1 MDVHAPTQEPVFVVP
16 QSRLAAGA
24 LDRYAAIVLLIL
36 ALVLGA
42 VARFNIVQPDF
53 PFNDGAMFLQM
64 TEELKAANY
73 ALPWFTRYNFL
84 DIPYAYPPFG
94 FYLAAL
100 LSDVLPVTPLELVR
114 LLPVIFNLLTIP
126 AVYLLGRNF
135 FKSRSAAAFGA
146 LVFAVNAS
154 SYEWFI
160 MGGGLTRASG
170 YLFAILAVD
179 QVYKM
184 YTRRKPR
191 YIVTATLLSA
201 LSILSHAQMGQ
212 FALVGAAVAFVFFGL
227 NGVGLRYSIAV
238 VAGVAALVA
247 PWFLTVLSRHGLEP
261 FRNAVSV
268 ASPGLDSLDVPYSTR
283 MDLYLGLGTPTGL
296 VGPASLYTNFIPIIG
311 LLKLVFDWPPMPA
324 LPQALRARVRWLLR
338 LIFHPRMFLPV
349 WWTVNLVAASRG
361 APARAGVFVG
371 LAAAVAVF
379 EVLWPALR
387 TVISAQR
394 RRDQPLRFSRW
405 QALRVGAF
413 IVLSAVLSA
422 AVITSPRNFTQ
433 VPVAYRFYS
442 VDAADRAAMQWVA
455 DYTLPTC
462 RFALVGIGKW
472 WGRDAVDEWF
482 PYLTGRQSLITVQGS
497 EWLADPSQDDME
509 FRRALADRCVD
520 SDAACLDEFERRSG
534 QTFTHVWIDSNARNP
549 MPNGLR
555 RALSQSPDYTL
566 LYNHDG
572 IMIFARKDTACPLP
586 ANEAEMELM
595 GS

>member
-1 MDVHAPTQEPVFVVP
+1 METRAHVHEPP
-16 QSRLAAGA
+16 IALPRTRLSADA
-24 LDRYAAIVLLIL
+24 LDRTAAITLLIL

-84 DIPYAYPPFG
+84 DIPYAYPPLG
-94 FYLAAL
+94 FYLTAL
-100 LSDVLPVTPLELVR
+100 LSDLLPVTELELIRVLPVF
-114 LLPVIFNLLTIP
+114 FNLLTIP

-135 FKSRSAAAFGA
+135 LKSRSAAAFGA
-146 LVFAVNAS
+146 LVYGINAS

-179 QVYKM
+179 QTYKM
-184 YTRRKPR
+184 YTQRKPR
-191 YIVTATLLSA
+191 YIVTAALWSG

-212 FALVGAAVAFVFFGL
+212 FALVGAAVAFVFHGL
-227 NGVGLRYSIAV
+227 NWTGIRYSAAV

-247 PWFLTVLSRHGLEP
+247 PWFVTVISRHGFEP

-268 ASPGLDSLDVPYSTR
+268 ASPGLDSLDVPYTTR
-283 MDLYLGLGTPTGL
+283 MDLYLGLGTPEWL
-296 VGPASLYTNFIPIIG
+296 AGPASLYTNFVPIIG
-311 LLKLVFDWPPMPA
+311 LIKLAFD
-324 LPQALRARVRWLLR
+324 RR
-338 LIFHPRMFLPV
+338 LFLPV
-349 WWTVNLVAASRG
+349 WWLVNLVAASRG
-361 APARAGVFVG
+361 APARAGIFVG
-371 LAAAVAVF
+371 LAAAVVVF

-387 TVISAQR
+387 WLVSAQR
-394 RRDQPLRFSRW
+394 RRNGEALRFNRR
-405 QALRVGAF
+405 QALRAGLL
-413 IVLSAVLSA
+413 IVVSAVASA

-433 VPVAYRFYS
+433 VPTTYRFYS
-442 VDAADRAAMQWVA
+442 VNADERAAMQWVA

-462 RFALVGIGKW
+462 RFALIGIGKW

-509 FRRALADRCVD
+509 FRRALADRCVNE
-520 SDAACLDEFERRSG
+520 DAACLNEFELRSG
-534 QTFTHVWIDSNARNP
+534 ESFTHVWIDSNARNP

-555 RALSQSPDYTL
+555 RALMQSPDYTP
-566 LYNHDG
+566 LYNQG
-572 IMIFARKDTACPLP
+572 GVMIFARKDTACP
-586 ANEAEMELM
+586 AV